1 MISKFSVKKP
11 YTVFV
16 AVIAVIVIGIV
27 AVTKMT
33 MDLLPNMTLPYVVVI
48 TVDPGASPTEVEQ
61 KVTAPIESTLA
72 TTSNQQGMDQV
83 AGTLGD
89 NVASPIVMQ
98 LNPDMIPVMVA
109 AVSVEGADSVET
121 ADYVTSDVV
130 PQLEG
135 VEGVASV
142 TASGNVKQTI
152 QVTLNQDKIDKLNKK
167 IKKAIDDQF
176 TDAEVELNKNKADL
190 ESGKAQLESGKEQM
204 AGQLASG
211 KAELD
216 TQKTQ
221 LYATSADLDQN
232 LMVLEAGKGVLEQII
247 TKVNSLTGEIANIK
261 AQIESLKSLI
271 SLFDDGLMN
280 AEQFVESVGMDID
293 AARARLAELR
303 TQLIDKYEEL
313 RNAVVPVAEQY
324 GINLDGLSDEVLQ
337 QARAA
342 AQQTGVSNYV
352 QQAGETLQD
361 VEEAGENIG

>member
-72 TTSNQQGMDQV
+72 TTSNLKNIQSVSRNSYSMVILEYEQTSNMDSTMIEIQQGMDQV

-142 TASGNVKQTI
+142 TASVVLVVISVPLEHPCKPI
-152 QVTLNQDKIDKLNKK
+152 AI
-167 IKKAIDDQF
+167 IK
-176 TDAEVELNKNKADL
+176 
-190 ESGKAQLESGKEQM
+190 S
-204 AGQLASG
+204 
-211 KAELD
+211 
-216 TQKTQ
+216 
-221 LYATSADLDQN
+221 
-232 LMVLEAGKGVLEQII
+232 
-247 TKVNSLTGEIANIK
+247 
-261 AQIESLKSLI
+261 
-271 SLFDDGLMN
+271 
-280 AEQFVESVGMDID
+280 
-293 AARARLAELR
+293 
-303 TQLIDKYEEL
+303 
-313 RNAVVPVAEQY
+313 AVV
-324 GINLDGLSDEVLQ
+324 IT
-337 QARAA
+337 ARFFIIIRLYL
-342 AQQTGVSNYV
+342 NYILIV
-352 QQAGETLQD
+352 
-361 VEEAGENIG
+361 